1 MVIPN
6 ILYAAS
12 TPTGAAGAAHPEPS
26 SEGLLT
32 AVLPLGA
39 ALVDLDAVLD
49 ALTAV
54 FLVVGGL
61 MSLAAGI
68 GLVRFPD
75 LHSRMHAA
83 TKPQVLGLLM
93 LVLAAA
99 LTWRSWEWVA
109 VALLA
114 WGLMILTAPVS
125 AHVVGRA
132 GYRTKHMQTDRLTD
146 DELARAVDRLSHHQA
161 TRREVE

>member
-1 MVIPN
+1 M
-6 ILYAAS
+6 
-12 TPTGAAGAAHPEPS
+12 E
-26 SEGLLT
+26 
-32 AVLPLGA
+32 
-39 ALVDLDAVLD
+39 LDAVLD
-49 ALTAV
+49 GVAAV

-93 LVLAAA
+93 LLLAAA
-99 LTWRSWEWVA
+99 ITWRSWSWVA
-109 VALLA
+109 ITLLA
-114 WGLMILTAPVS
+114 WGLMLLTAPVS

-132 GYRTKHMQTDRLTD
+132 GYRTKHMRADLLTE
-146 DELARAVDRLSHHQA
+146 DELAAAVDRVGREPGP
-161 TRREVE
+161 RREVEDR

>member
-1 MVIPN
+1 M
-6 ILYAAS
+6 
-12 TPTGAAGAAHPEPS
+12 T
-26 SEGLLT
+26 
-32 AVLPLGA
+32 
-39 ALVDLDAVLD
+39 LDTVLD
-49 ALTAV
+49 GTAAV
-54 FLVVGGL
+54 FMLVGGL

-93 LVLAAA
+93 LVLSAAIM
-99 LTWRSWEWVA
+99 WRSWSWVA
-109 VALLA
+109 IALLA

-132 GYRTKHMQTDRLTD
+132 GYRTKHMRADLLAD
-146 DELARAVDRLSHHQA
+146 DELASAVDRLSRQRGV
-161 TRREVE
+161 RREVKDD

>member
-1 MVIPN
+1 MTF
-6 ILYAAS
+6 ILTAAAS
-12 TPTGAAGAAHPEPS
+12 GGSA
-26 SEGLLT
+26 
-32 AVLPLGA
+32 
-39 ALVDLDAVLD
+39 LDAVLD
-49 ALTAV
+49 GTAAV

-93 LVLAAA
+93 LVLAVCIM
-99 LTWRSWEWVA
+99 WRSWVWVA

-132 GYRTKHMQTDRLTD
+132 GYRTKHLRRDLLTD
-146 DELARAVDRLSHHQA
+146 DELATAVDRLSRERGV
-161 TRREVE
+161 RRELNSD

>member
-1 MVIPN
+1 MTF
-6 ILYAAS
+6 ILAAAAS
-12 TPTGAAGAAHPEPS
+12 GGSA
-26 SEGLLT
+26 
-32 AVLPLGA
+32 
-39 ALVDLDAVLD
+39 LDAVLD
-49 ALTAV
+49 GTAAV

-93 LVLAAA
+93 LVLAVCIM
-99 LTWRSWEWVA
+99 WRSWVWVA

-132 GYRTKHMQTDRLTD
+132 GYRTKHLRRDLLTD
-146 DELARAVDRLSHHQA
+146 DELATAVDRLSREKGV
-161 TRREVE
+161 RRELNSD

>member
-1 MVIPN
+1 M
-6 ILYAAS
+6 
-12 TPTGAAGAAHPEPS
+12 E
-26 SEGLLT
+26 
-32 AVLPLGA
+32 
-39 ALVDLDAVLD
+39 LDAVLD
-49 ALTAV
+49 GVAAV

-93 LVLAAA
+93 LLLAAA
-99 LTWRSWEWVA
+99 ITWRSWSWVA
-109 VALLA
+109 ITLLA
-114 WGLMILTAPVS
+114 WGLMLLTAPVS

-132 GYRTKHMQTDRLTD
+132 GYRTKHMRADLLTE
-146 DELARAVDRLSHHQA
+146 DELAAAVDRVG
-161 TRREVE
+161 REPGPRSEVDDR

>member
-1 MVIPN
+1 MDAELLDQ
-6 ILYAAS
+6 ILDGIA
-12 TPTGAAGAAHPEPS
+12 
-26 SEGLLT
+26 
-32 AVLPLGA
+32 
-39 ALVDLDAVLD
+39 
-49 ALTAV
+49 AV

-68 GLVRFPD
+68 GLLRFPD

-99 LTWRSWEWVA
+99 ITWRSWSWVA
-109 VALLA
+109 IAILA
-114 WGLMILTAPVS
+114 WGLQILTAPVS

-132 GYRTKHMQTDRLTD
+132 GYRTKHMRADRLTH
-146 DELARAVDRLSHHQA
+146 DELARAVDRASRESEV
-161 TRREVE
+161 RREVR

>member
-1 MVIPN
+1 M
-6 ILYAAS
+6 
-12 TPTGAAGAAHPEPS
+12 
-26 SEGLLT
+26 SELT
-32 AVLPLGA
+32 
-39 ALVDLDAVLD
+39 LDTVLD
-49 ALTAV
+49 GIAAV

-61 MSLAAGI
+61 MSLAAGL

-93 LVLAAA
+93 LVLAASIM
-99 LTWRSWEWVA
+99 WRSWAWVA
-109 VALLA
+109 IALLA

-132 GYRTKHMQTDRLTD
+132 GYRTKHMRTDLLTH
-146 DELARAVDRLSHHQA
+146 DELASTVDRLSRQRGV
-161 TRREVE
+161 RREVTDD